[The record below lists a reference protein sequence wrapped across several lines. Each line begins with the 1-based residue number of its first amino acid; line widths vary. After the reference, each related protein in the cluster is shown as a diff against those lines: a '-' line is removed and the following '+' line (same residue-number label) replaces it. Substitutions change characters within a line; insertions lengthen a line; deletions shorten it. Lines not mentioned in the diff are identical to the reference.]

1 MAGVLVIGEVT
12 DGRLLPASL
21 EAAAAGAAL
30 AQSFGEPLLGALMG
44 DGGNALDG
52 AVDAFAAGFATLYL
66 VEHASLQSYTAHA
79 HVSAARAVISACKPS
94 VVIGPH
100 TLRAREW
107 APCLAAALDTGLI
120 MDCTAV
126 AAEDDA
132 LVVHKPVHGGGVVGE
147 FVIRAPAMAPRMVTL
162 RSGASARAA
171 AAPNTK
177 VERMAIEPAGNDRVT
192 LLEEIAAQAS
202 SGPKVS
208 DAKIV
213 VSGGRGLG
221 SPDNWHY
228 IEEAAA
234 ALGAAVGCSRPVA
247 DSGWVNS
254 SHQVGLSGNSIN
266 AELYVAVGISGA
278 VQHLAGIN
286 GSAVVAAINT
296 DAQADIFT
304 RANYGVAG
312 DYKEVLP
319 AFVERVRQL
328 KG

>member
-1 MAGVLVIGEVT
+1 MAGILVVGEVAG
-12 DGRLLPASL
+12 GRLLPASL
-21 EAAAAGAAL
+21 EAATAGATL
-30 AQSFGEPLLGALMG
+30 AQSLGEPLFGALT
-44 DGGNALDG
+44 GNAGDALDS
-52 AVDAFAAGFATLYL
+52 AAEQFSAGFNTLL
-66 VEHASLQSYTAHA
+66 VVADASLQHYTAHA
-79 HVSAARAVISACKPS
+79 QVSAAQALIKICNPS
-94 VVIGPH
+94 VILCPH

-120 MDCTAV
+120 MDCTDV
-126 AAEDDA
+126 TAEGAD
-132 LVVHKPVHGGGVVGE
+132 LVVHKPVHGGGVIGE
-147 FVIRAPAMAPRMVTL
+147 FVVRGMPRIVTL
-162 RSGASARAA
+162 RSGAFARAA
-171 AAPNTK
+171 TSPNAT
-177 VERMAIEPAGNDRVT
+177 VERTPFEATLNERVT
-192 LLEEIAAQAS
+192 FIEEITAQAG

-208 DAKIV
+208 DAKVV

-228 IEEAAA
+228 IEQAAA
-234 ALGAAVGCSRPVA
+234 TLGAAVGCSRPVA

-254 SHQVGLSGNSIN
+254 SHQVGLSGNSVN
-266 AELYVAVGISGA
+266 AELYIAIGISGA

-286 GSAVVAAINT
+286 SSAIVAAINT

-304 RANYGVAG
+304 RADYGVVG

>member
-1 MAGVLVIGEVT
+1 MAGVLVIGEVSE
-12 DGRLLPASL
+12 GRLVPASL

-30 AQSFGEPLLGALMG
+30 AQALGQPLVGALAG
-44 DGGNALDG
+44 DALDS
-52 AVDAFAAGFATLYL
+52 AAAEFAAGFANLHL
-66 VEHASLQSYTAHA
+66 AESPVLRGYTAQA
-79 HVSAARAVISACKPS
+79 QVAAIQAVIKACNPS
-94 VVIGPH
+94 VVLCPH

-107 APCLAAALDTGLI
+107 VPCLAAILDTGLI
-120 MDCTAV
+120 MDCTEIRTEGA
-126 AAEDDA
+126 D
-132 LVVHKPVHGGGVVGE
+132 LVVLKPVHGGGVIGE
-147 FVIRAPAMAPRMVTL
+147 FVVRGNPRILTV
-162 RSGASARAA
+162 RSGAFKRAA
-171 AAPNTK
+171 TMPNANTGRIAVEAPTD
-177 VERMAIEPAGNDRVT
+177 ARVT
-192 LLEEIAAQAS
+192 LVEEVAAQAG
-202 SGPKVS
+202 SGPKLS

-228 IEEAAA
+228 IETAAA
-234 ALGAAVGCSRPVA
+234 ALGGAVGASRPVV

-254 SHQVGLSGNSIN
+254 SHQVGLSGNSVN

-286 GSAVVAAINT
+286 SSAVVAAINT

-304 RANYGVAG
+304 RANYGVIG

-319 AFVERVRQL
+319 AFVERVKKL